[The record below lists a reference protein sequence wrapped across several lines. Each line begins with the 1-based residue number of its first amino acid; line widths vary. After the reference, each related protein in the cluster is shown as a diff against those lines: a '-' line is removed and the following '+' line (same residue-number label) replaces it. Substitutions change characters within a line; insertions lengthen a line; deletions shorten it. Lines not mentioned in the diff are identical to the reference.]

1 MGTGEWGDFAFVVE
15 STVEI
20 AFASGVERQPAVLF
34 ADEPP
39 GWKGATPTGCVDYT
53 RYAASWW
60 MRTDGS
66 AWVWG

>member
-1 MGTGEWGDFAFVVE
+1 MGTGEWGDFAFVAE

-20 AFASGVERQPAVLF
+20 AFAWGVERQPAVLF

-53 RYAASWW
+53 RHAASWW
-60 MRTDGS
+60 MRIDGS